1 METDLCVSKTMILL
15 APFKILDTC
24 PVFVGGGGTAG
35 VVVVVVV
42 AAVVLSCSAL
52 GIVLNVT
59 FRSL

>member
-35 VVVVVVV
+35 VVVVVV

>member
-35 VVVVVVV
+35 VVVVVVAV
-42 AAVVLSCSAL
+42 VVLSCSAL